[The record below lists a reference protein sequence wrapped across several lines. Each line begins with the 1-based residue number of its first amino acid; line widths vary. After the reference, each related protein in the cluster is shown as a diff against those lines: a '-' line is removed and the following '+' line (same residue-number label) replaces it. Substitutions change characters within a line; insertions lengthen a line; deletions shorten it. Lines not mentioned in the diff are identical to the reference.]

1 MSKDFYRFKFTYL
14 ISNMIIKKNT
24 HSKEIIDRYIISEI
38 NERKLI
44 KNNKINEASQ
54 EFNNQYQI
62 LQQNFSQEEGFD
74 KLIISLIVSKYKEI
88 RDEQFRA
95 NLCQIIKR
103 NENLLKNATEF
114 FVLIF
119 NRFFVTPNHLE
130 PNNDDS
136 NNPFTFNNRENILL
150 KEINC
155 NDNPMP
161 IQLKNILRTIFK
173 FNINDYYQTYIDDI
187 EKSNYNNDEKK
198 REELEILIGEDSF
211 SYFNYAYQTLR
222 NIIYNNFDEIYN
234 KNIKEQF
241 CIVYCNVYLENLV
254 KYIIKENTY
263 SSTMRT
269 KFLEFLNIDPTPLKS
284 TIKMIVLKLIKDN
297 YITDRVEFLNNMKN
311 WSSKYHLESL
321 VEGYKVNTEES
332 IFNLFYS
339 GQNNDSF
346 TKIVEKKI
354 SLDINGGNL
363 NINNEEF
370 FELLNC
376 YFNDNISTLKKK
388 KTTEPLKKKSVLSL
402 KNYVSNNLKNQTTTN
417 LINLLFDEYTY
428 NSKIKKF
435 IENSSTDEFEI
446 LLYAFKL
453 CISCSLSNSKSIYSK
468 ISSKNI
474 ISELK
479 KYYIP
484 GADLYS
490 DLWVE
495 SYYSI
500 NKYIQSSNKGGMGEG
515 FYVCNCGEWYYNQW
529 CGVPV
534 NISNCI
540 NCYKE
545 IGGLD
550 EKLTKRGKTY
560 YSKEIIRIYYDQKN
574 KNDVETRS
582 DLKTRYGT
590 SWYDSLLLSD
600 FKIQTENKMND
611 NYKGLSLTNYI
622 LFCNEN
628 KKIRNL
634 TQISYRL
641 LSFVN
646 YSNIFFQFMAGNI
659 KEADLKDIV
668 PFVEESY
675 TGIFTGGSNSRDDSS
690 GNWQSYRIPILDKR
704 KNEKRTSKDI
714 LNILKKNWELL
725 KKSLN
730 DSHINN
736 IYCFMNI
743 IFEPLNNLIKNCS
756 SMNTINERTTFEND
770 VNNLIKNIIDN
781 YTDLSIN
788 YLGMKNQIKD
798 ILKDPILGN
807 DPNVNSKYP
816 YFTDLLSINTVS
828 KNNLK
833 EILNSMENT
842 SELYPALVSYLE
854 TDEKSIEYLQNITL
868 MNEFVL
874 FTVENYSY
882 QISRDVANNRKMS
895 FEVRNNKIPKKPFE
909 NFKKAFNDHGI
920 YLNAIQY
927 DCKNLPEKGLVLKK
941 LDETLDDSLVLS
953 SFLIDNGAC
962 NHGMQIAAAYQD
974 FIKIQNTF
982 LNNIKSKIEN
992 NESLKYL
999 VNKMEQKI
1007 PPQKA
1012 KKCNIVS
1019 FKINTENYSSFLQ
1032 MLLLYSYK
1040 DLEGNIKYD
1049 LATIENELENIL
1061 LPEKKLLD
1069 TNQMYVIYQYEA
1081 FRANNSSVIPEFC
1094 LKFPQRDLTDN
1105 EKQQLFDFKEQQESN
1120 EAYNRILFSIQL
1132 LIFYLKEKNK
1142 EEFEE
1147 EIKVS
1152 TLINDK
1158 NLPNYIHLS
1167 EETVRLFNQ
1176 NNFTIFHIFS
1186 VYEYFEL
1193 LCYEDFKNNTDED
1206 YKKKIPEDKKKQI
1219 LDYFKKKDETKKGY
1233 LITKLI
1239 LSGAVRKFISRVLTG
1254 QRDDREINPTF
1265 EIFSFMEYKEDIW
1278 KNEVL
1283 NSANFSPELSE
1294 LSQCDIH
1301 IDNAV
1306 DLYDILGG
1314 DKILLGEKIVE
1325 KFENKPSKDDKVV
1338 VKTEKTKKPKVK
1350 PQIIF

>member
-1 MSKDFYRFKFTYL
+1 
-14 ISNMIIKKNT
+14 
-24 HSKEIIDRYIISEI
+24 
-38 NERKLI
+38 
-44 KNNKINEASQ
+44 
-54 EFNNQYQI
+54 
-62 LQQNFSQEEGFD
+62 
-74 KLIISLIVSKYKEI
+74 
-88 RDEQFRA
+88 
-95 NLCQIIKR
+95 
-103 NENLLKNATEF
+103 
-114 FVLIF
+114 
-119 NRFFVTPNHLE
+119 
-130 PNNDDS
+130 
-136 NNPFTFNNRENILL
+136 
-150 KEINC
+150 
-155 NDNPMP
+155 
-161 IQLKNILRTIFK
+161 
-173 FNINDYYQTYIDDI
+173 
-187 EKSNYNNDEKK
+187 
-198 REELEILIGEDSF
+198 
-211 SYFNYAYQTLR
+211 
-222 NIIYNNFDEIYN
+222 
-234 KNIKEQF
+234 
-241 CIVYCNVYLENLV
+241 
-254 KYIIKENTY
+254 
-263 SSTMRT
+263 
-269 KFLEFLNIDPTPLKS
+269 
-284 TIKMIVLKLIKDN
+284 
-297 YITDRVEFLNNMKN
+297 MKN
-311 WSSKYHLESL
+311 
-321 VEGYKVNTEES
+321 G
-332 IFNLFYS
+332 
-339 GQNNDSF
+339 
-346 TKIVEKKI
+346 
-354 SLDINGGNL
+354 
-363 NINNEEF
+363 
-370 FELLNC
+370 
-376 YFNDNISTLKKK
+376 
-388 KTTEPLKKKSVLSL
+388 
-402 KNYVSNNLKNQTTTN
+402 
-417 LINLLFDEYTY
+417 
-428 NSKIKKF
+428 
-435 IENSSTDEFEI
+435 
-446 LLYAFKL
+446 
-453 CISCSLSNSKSIYSK
+453 
-468 ISSKNI
+468 
-474 ISELK
+474 
-479 KYYIP
+479 
-484 GADLYS
+484 
-490 DLWVE
+490 
-495 SYYSI
+495 
-500 NKYIQSSNKGGMGEG
+500 
-515 FYVCNCGEWYYNQW
+515 
-529 CGVPV
+529 
-534 NISNCI
+534 
-540 NCYKE
+540 
-545 IGGLD
+545 
-550 EKLTKRGKTY
+550 
-560 YSKEIIRIYYDQKN
+560 
-574 KNDVETRS
+574 
-582 DLKTRYGT
+582 
-590 SWYDSLLLSD
+590 
-600 FKIQTENKMND
+600 
-611 NYKGLSLTNYI
+611 
-622 LFCNEN
+622 
-628 KKIRNL
+628 
-634 TQISYRL
+634 
-641 LSFVN
+641 
-646 YSNIFFQFMAGNI
+646 
-659 KEADLKDIV
+659 
-668 PFVEESY
+668 
-675 TGIFTGGSNSRDDSS
+675 
-690 GNWQSYRIPILDKR
+690 
-704 KNEKRTSKDI
+704 
-714 LNILKKNWELL
+714 
-725 KKSLN
+725 
-730 DSHINN
+730 
-736 IYCFMNI
+736 
-743 IFEPLNNLIKNCS
+743 
-756 SMNTINERTTFEND
+756 
-770 VNNLIKNIIDN
+770 
-781 YTDLSIN
+781 
-788 YLGMKNQIKD
+788 IKD
-798 ILKDPILGN
+798 IYKEPILGN

-828 KNNLK
+828 KSHLI

-842 SELYPALVSYLE
+842 SELYPALISYLE
-854 TDEKSIEYLQNITL
+854 TDEKNIEYLQNITL

-874 FTVENYSY
+874 FTIENYSY
-882 QISRDVANNRKMS
+882 QITREEANSKKMS
-895 FEVRNNKIPKKPFE
+895 SEVRNNKIPAKPFE
-909 NFKKAFNDHGI
+909 NFKKAFNDHNI
-920 YLNAIQY
+920 YLNSIQY

-941 LDETLDDSLVLS
+941 LDEKKDDSLVLS

-1019 FKINTENYSSFLQ
+1019 FKIITENYSSFLQ